1 MLQISPCY
9 STFFL
14 RLNTLSTAESRI
26 MRDMCFQSNDSD
38 VFVLNTEKHVTQ
50 LGVDKSSTKILR
62 TGTTII
68 SARGTVGKCALVG
81 EPMAMNQ
88 SCYGINGNEGISD
101 IFLQDIKFQIYK
113 NEGMVVSCLLDWQ
126 FIGSHFAAYS
136 HFKPKGIQHF
146 EFSSQA
152 RRES

>member
-1 MLQISPCY
+1 
-9 STFFL
+9 
-14 RLNTLSTAESRI
+14 
-26 MRDMCFQSNDSD
+26 MCFQSNDSD

-88 SCYGINGNEGISD
+88 SCYGINGNEGISG
-101 IFLQDIKFQIYK
+101 IFIYFLTRYQVSDLQKRGHGCQ
-113 NEGMVVSCLLDWQ
+113 L
-126 FIGSHFAAYS
+126 
-136 HFKPKGIQHF
+136 
-146 EFSSQA
+146 SS
-152 RRES
+152 

>member
-1 MLQISPCY
+1 MIKLIGGGTPKTNIEEYWNGDIPWFSVVDAP
-9 STFFL
+9 
-14 RLNTLSTAESRI
+14 
-26 MRDMCFQSNDSD
+26 NDSD
-38 VFVLNTEKHVTQ
+38 VFVLDTEKHVTQ